1 MNSQIQKA
9 IDQLANK
16 LELKFD
22 KPDKFYKSFIHR
34 SYLNENRS
42 NDLKSNERLE
52 FLGDAVLEL
61 VVTEY
66 LFKNFDYPEG
76 ELTAL
81 RSALVRGK
89 NLSDI
94 AESVG
99 VHDCIF
105 LSEGEKK
112 NTGKARSLIL
122 ANTFEAIIGNIYLEN
137 GMGEAARVINKLVIT
152 KLDEIIKNKSYID
165 SKSFLQEK
173 IQETKKVTPS
183 YKLLSQEGPDHAKRF
198 TVGVYIQDELIAIG
212 EGESKSKAEQQAATK
227 AIKKITDPD

>member
-1 MNSQIQKA
+1 MSNQIQQIA
-9 IDQLANK
+9 INK
-16 LELKFD
+16 LAEKLSVKFD
-22 KPDKFYKSFIHR
+22 VPEKFNRSFIHR

-42 NDLKSNERLE
+42 KDLESNERLE

-61 VVTEY
+61 VVTKY
-66 LFKNFDYPEG
+66 LFENFDYPEG

-94 AESVG
+94 AESIG

-112 NTGKARSLIL
+112 NIGKARSLIL
-122 ANTFEAIIGNIYLEN
+122 ANTLEAIIGNIYLEN
-137 GMGEAARVINKLVIT
+137 GLDEASRVINELVLS
-152 KLDEIIKNKSYID
+152 KLDEIIENKSYID
-165 SKSFLQEK
+165 SKSYLQEK

-183 YKLLSQEGPDHAKRF
+183 YKMLGQDGPDHAKKF
-198 TVGVYIQDELIAIG
+198 TVGVYIEDELIATG
-212 EGESKSKAEQQAATK
+212 EGESKNKAEQQAASQ
-227 AIKKITDPD
+227 AVKKIID

>member
-1 MNSQIQKA
+1 MSNQTQQAA
-9 IDQLANK
+9 INK
-16 LELKFD
+16 LAERLSLKFD
-22 KPDKFYKSFIHR
+22 EPEKFNRSFIHR

-42 NDLKSNERLE
+42 KDLESNERLE

-61 VVTEY
+61 VVTKY
-66 LFKNFDYPEG
+66 LFENFDYPEG

-122 ANTFEAIIGNIYLEN
+122 ANTFEAMIGNVYLEN
-137 GMGEAARVINKLVIT
+137 GLDEASRIIKDLVIT

-165 SKSFLQEK
+165 SKSYLQEK
-173 IQETKKVTPS
+173 IQETRKVTPS
-183 YKLLSQEGPDHAKRF
+183 YKMLSQDGPDHAKQF
-198 TVGVYIQDELIAIG
+198 TVGVYIDDELVATG
-212 EGESKSKAEQQAATK
+212 EGESKNKAEQQAASE
-227 AIKKITDPD
+227 AINKILN